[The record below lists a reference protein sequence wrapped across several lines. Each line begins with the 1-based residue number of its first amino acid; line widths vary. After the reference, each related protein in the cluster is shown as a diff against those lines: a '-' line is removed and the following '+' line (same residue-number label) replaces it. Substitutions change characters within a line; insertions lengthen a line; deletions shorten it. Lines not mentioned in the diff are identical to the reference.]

1 MLHPNVLDVKITL
14 ASHDKVWWVIIV
26 PNNRPAD
33 RIYSQKGSTTK
44 EAAMENMFRERT
56 SAFPSEVV
64 SMITQ
69 QLVSL
74 MLTHN
79 RCIDNASFVPRLGRL
94 PLASSNTIIQ
104 HP

>member
-44 EAAMENMFRERT
+44 EAAMENMLVDLSQDVWWKLQREN
-56 SAFPSEVV
+56 
-64 SMITQ
+64 I
-69 QLVSL
+69 SL
-74 MLTHN
+74 
-79 RCIDNASFVPRLGRL
+79 PK
-94 PLASSNTIIQ
+94 
-104 HP
+104 